1 MTETPA
7 PAVHFATSLVPHRSL
22 SPEGFRWLIR
32 VAIAANLVI
41 GLPLMLLGAWPVIG
55 FMGLDVYLLWW
66 LFKRSYL
73 DARRSET
80 LLLTDRELIVDRVAP
95 DGEREQHRLDAY
107 WLRVEMFGDSERLV
121 LISRGNRLLI
131 GRFLAP
137 SERERVAGELKAALA
152 AMRAPRYQHKW
163 DDEA

>member
-7 PAVHFATSLVPHRSL
+7 VHFAASLVPHRSL

-32 VAIAANLVI
+32 GAIAANLAI
-41 GLPLMLLGAWPVIG
+41 GLPMLILGAWPVLG

-66 LFKRSYL
+66 LFKRNYL
-73 DARRSET
+73 DARRSER
-80 LLLTDRELIVDRVAP
+80 LVLTDRELIVERVAP

-107 WLRVEMFGDSERLV
+107 WLRVELQGEAERLV
-121 LISRGNRLLI
+121 LISRGNRLVV

-137 SERERVAGELKAALA
+137 SERERVAGELKTAIAALHS
-152 AMRAPRYQHKW
+152 PRYDHQW
-163 DDEA
+163 DA